1 MKRNRKISGQSLVEY
16 VALTALVAIVS
27 IGTVKVFGGKVRTRL
42 DQITKTFD
50 KNVQSGLHGRRT
62 ASSTEDDEEDA
73 DSDGPKFPRGFKLPG
88 GLKLPKG
95 FPGL

>member
-1 MKRNRKISGQSLVEY
+1 MDKKTRQRGQSLVEY

-50 KNVQSGLHGRRT
+50 KNVQQGLHGHR
-62 ASSTEDDEEDA
+62 SSAADDEDDE
-73 DSDGPKFPRGFKLPG
+73 GGGWPGGVKLPG
-88 GLKLPKG
+88 GMKLPRG
-95 FPGL
+95 IPFPF